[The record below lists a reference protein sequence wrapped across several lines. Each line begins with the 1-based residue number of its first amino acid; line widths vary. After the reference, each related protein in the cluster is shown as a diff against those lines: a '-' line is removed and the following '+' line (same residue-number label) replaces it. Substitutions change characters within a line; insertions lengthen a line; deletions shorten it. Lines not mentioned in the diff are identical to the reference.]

1 MDEQNMEKRGGKRCY
16 VGKNYYSDWPDSNVY
31 EAFSF
36 GISRRIPRLTVLS
49 TDLGLRE
56 LKGVILE
63 LSQMVKD
70 HDILIR
76 HLEDR
81 MNHLAS
87 QMRSEMIVKE
97 KVSLMK
103 NFTPSLRN
111 FDEEDIEK
119 NIEEILFKESLEGN
133 LLNNIFE
140 SSEGL
145 EEVCHVVTGVGS
157 NHYQPKKLDLILRI
171 EKLLH
176 HNP

>member
-16 VGKNYYSDWPDSNVY
+16 VGKNYYSDWPDSNVW

-36 GISRRIPRLTVLS
+36 GISRRIPKAYGIPGENQEPT
-49 TDLGLRE
+49 
-56 LKGVILE
+56 K
-63 LSQMVKD
+63 MVKD

-97 KVSLMK
+97 KVSFMK

-145 EEVCHVVTGVGS
+145 EE
-157 NHYQPKKLDLILRI
+157 
-171 EKLLH
+171 
-176 HNP
+176 